1 MDKILATRTEAAEAL
16 GLSVRAI
23 DYLLAQGR
31 LQSRKIGKRRLIPRA
46 AIESLLVEITRESC
60 RRRKRKTMATKK

>member
-1 MDKILATRTEAAEAL
+1 MDKVLVTRTEAAEAL

-23 DYLLAQGR
+23 DYLLAQGK

-46 AIESLLVEITRESC
+46 AIESFA
-60 RRRKRKTMATKK
+60 RRDQARIVPPTPEKNDSH